1 MICEHCKQ
9 RESTV
14 TVTQVI
20 NGQKSERYY
29 CEVCAAQFH
38 PFNLDFHKD
47 EQLPIHQLVSNWF
60 GLPIWK
66 TGSPEKQSPT
76 TQQVKACSNCGFT
89 FRHFLSEGKLGCPQ
103 CYETF
108 SEQLPQVLEKL
119 QSGTKHNGK
128 APGEAHQSK
137 VWMKKQIDSIRE
149 QLQNA
154 IADERFEDAARLRDE
169 IKVMERNLECG
180 GVDQS

>member
-9 RESTV
+9 RHATV

-20 NGQKSERYY
+20 NGHKSERHY

-47 EQLPIHQLVSNWF
+47 EQIPIHQLVSNWF

-66 TGSPEKQSPT
+66 GSTEQKQTESS
-76 TQQVKACSNCGFT
+76 QQVTSCPGCGFT
-89 FRHFLSEGKLGCPQ
+89 FRHFLNEGKLGCPQ

-108 SEQLPQVLEKL
+108 SQQLPKVLQKIQAGSKHTGKEPGQSSDNNEWMKRQITAVREKL
-119 QSGTKHNGK
+119 QS
-128 APGEAHQSK
+128 
-137 VWMKKQIDSIRE
+137 
-149 QLQNA
+149 A
-154 IADERFEDAARLRDE
+154 IVDERFEEAAKLRDE
-169 IKVMERNLECG
+169 IKELERKLEMG
-180 GVDQS
+180 GVDTP